1 MVGRLTPS
9 NHKKKINMAYQR
21 ALTTEFFG
29 DLKSKSGL
37 LAPLLQRVKN
47 DDTLMLALRGSYVNI
62 YYRGG
67 NLLKVSAMLAGGYSA
82 TFDANYNQAGHVLPD
97 FPFMIGEALDA
108 QKLADSISA
117 LKYTMDHY
125 LTVHPKSEREF
136 QQLVARENNCSP
148 ISNETEYFIVD
159 IEAAGISEKA
169 RFDMLGVRWLRN
181 ERKKQDCLVPVLI
194 EMKYGKDA
202 LGGESGLKKHLDDA
216 HRISE
221 DSWKNL
227 CMELEEQVNQL
238 ADLGLLQF
246 TRSSSVQ
253 RLTVDKHAKK
263 ELIFLLANYNP
274 ASTKVFGFLDTLQ
287 ELPEDDKGRYDLLFF
302 AASFA
307 GYGLHRAC
315 MLDLASFKDIAKKL
329 HAVATA

>member
-1 MVGRLTPS
+1 MT
-9 NHKKKINMAYQR
+9 YQR
-21 ALTTEFFG
+21 ALSPKFLG
-29 DLKSKSGL
+29 DLKSVNGSL
-37 LAPLLQRVKN
+37 TPLLQRVRN

-82 TFDANYNQAGHVLPD
+82 TFDANYNQAGHVVPD

-202 LGGESGLKKHLDDA
+202 LGGKSGLKKHLDDA
-216 HRISE
+216 HGISE

-227 CMELEEQVNQL
+227 CNELEEQVNQL

-246 TRSSSVQ
+246 TRSSLVQ
-253 RLTVDKHAKK
+253 RLVVDQDAKK

-274 ASTKVFGFLDTLQ
+274 ASTKLAGFLDTLQ

-315 MLDLASFKDIAKKL
+315 MLDLASFKEVAKKL
-329 HAVATA
+329 HEEATR

>member
-1 MVGRLTPS
+1 
-9 NHKKKINMAYQR
+9 MAYQR
-21 ALTTEFFG
+21 ALSLKFLG
-29 DLKSKSGL
+29 DLKSVNGSL
-37 LAPLLQRVKN
+37 TPLLQRVRN

-67 NLLKVSAMLAGGYSA
+67 NLLKVSAMPAGGYSA

-159 IEAAGISEKA
+159 IEAAGIVEEA

-202 LGGESGLKKHLDDA
+202 LGGKSGLKKHLDDA
-216 HRISE
+216 HRISD

-227 CMELEEQVNQL
+227 CNELEEQVNQL

-246 TRSSSVQ
+246 TRSSLVQ
-253 RLTVDKHAKK
+253 RLVVDQDAKK

-274 ASTKVFGFLDTLQ
+274 ASNKIFGFLDTLQ

-315 MLDLASFKDIAKKL
+315 MLDLASFKEVAKKL
-329 HAVATA
+329 HEEATR

>member
-1 MVGRLTPS
+1 
-9 NHKKKINMAYQR
+9 MAYQR
-21 ALTTEFFG
+21 ALSPQFFG
-29 DLKSKSGL
+29 DLKSENGL

-67 NLLKVSAMLAGGYSA
+67 NLLKVSARPAGGYSA
-82 TFDANYNQAGHVLPD
+82 TFDANYNQSGHALPQ
-97 FPFMIGEALDA
+97 FPFLIDAALDA
-108 QKLADSISA
+108 QALADAISA

-125 LTVHPKSEREF
+125 LAVHPKSEREF
-136 QQLVARENNCSP
+136 QQLVARENNYSP

-159 IEAAGISEKA
+159 IEVAGALTKA

-202 LGGESGLKKHLDDA
+202 LGGESGLQKHLDDA
-216 HRISE
+216 HGISE

-227 CMELEEQVNQL
+227 CKELEEQINQL

-246 TRSSSVQ
+246 NRSSRVQ
-253 RLTVDKHAKK
+253 RLVVDQDAKK

-274 ASTKVFGFLDTLQ
+274 ASTKIFDFLDTLQ
-287 ELPEDDKGRYDLLFF
+287 ELPEDDKERYDLLFF

-315 MLDLASFKDIAKKL
+315 MLNLASFKEVAKKL
-329 HAVATA
+329 HTVATA